1 MLRIFPSHVSI
12 KAFQE
17 TPENCRFRVFIGFVG
32 LFHDHIRP
40 RNPFSFKKF
49 ATLEPRSTATPY
61 FLSPGTYRRFIA
73 HFIVLSCAQC
83 PTAAGHNGYK
93 T

>member
-1 MLRIFPSHVSI
+1 MLRIFPSHAPI
-12 KAFQE
+12 KALQE
-17 TPENCRFRVFIGFVG
+17 TPENRRFGVSIGFG
-32 LFHDHIRP
+32 PFHDRIRP
-40 RNPFSFKKF
+40 RDPCSFKKF

-61 FLSPGTYRRFIA
+61 FLSPGTYRGFIA
-73 HFIVLSCAQC
+73 HFIVLSCAQY